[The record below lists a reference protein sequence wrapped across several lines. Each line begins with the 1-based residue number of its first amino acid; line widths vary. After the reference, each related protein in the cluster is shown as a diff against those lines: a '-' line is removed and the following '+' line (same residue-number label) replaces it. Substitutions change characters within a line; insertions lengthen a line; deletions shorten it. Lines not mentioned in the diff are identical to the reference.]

1 MNVTDLARI
10 TRTPHFDDNV
20 RRLMHAAWETEDMV
34 LCSTCDLALLGD
46 HAARLEVA
54 KLMVDAGGAT

>member
-1 MNVTDLARI
+1 MNITDLARI

-20 RRLMHAAWETEDMV
+20 RRLMHAAFDVENIA
-34 LCSTCDLALLGD
+34 LCSTCDQALLGD

-54 KLMVDAGGAT
+54 NVLADLGGGK